1 MGKSL
6 NPEIRAIVESRRL
19 MKRICMNCY
28 ARNALKAS
36 QCRRCGYK
44 GLRLKARDS
53 RGG

>member
-6 NPEIRAIVESRRL
+6 NPDVKAIVESRRL
-19 MKRICMNCY
+19 VKKICMNCY
-28 ARNALKAS
+28 ARNAVKAT

-44 GLRLKARDS
+44 GLRFKAKDS